1 MDKKNF
7 FYNTSIVIIIFSFN
21 KILGFFRESLIAA
34 NYGATDASDAF
45 YFAMSMTSLIFI
57 ISGAFTQ
64 IMKPMIIRIQTEKSI
79 EAGEKFFNGLLNFIG
94 LLMLI
99 GCIVIGIFAKEI
111 IALFGQGFTIEKI
124 EFTAGIFRIALL
136 SAYSISMSTIYA
148 SYFDCRKMFIS
159 SAFDAYFF
167 NIITI
172 SFLLLF
178 ANSENIILFTYIYA
192 FGEFFRLI
200 YFNIVLKKKGYQHSL
215 TVNGFKDP
223 NVRKTGKLALPLLI
237 GNLSGIVN
245 KLIDRILASSLQVG
259 SIASLHY
266 ADRVTSIFTTLILGA
281 VMKVVFPSLTE
292 VSLKNKE
299 EYKRKVSQVFN
310 FTLFLAIPVVTAFVV
325 FASTIVTVIYEHGV
339 FSSSNTKMV
348 AEIVVIYSISM
359 LFSSMNFTMGKFF
372 YINKQTKIILISGL
386 LGFILNVTFNL
397 ILVKIYFHIGLALA
411 TLIASMSR
419 SLFMMYILYFKNKS
433 LLFMSNLKCFLRT
446 IIATIISISGAYL
459 VSKWIYSYMFAG
471 IVINEII
478 GLIVIGVT
486 GVLIYCGI
494 LYAMKSEELNYFLPK
509 KIRNIK
515 E

>member
-1 MDKKNF
+1 MNKKKF
-7 FYNTSIVIIIFSFN
+7 LYNTSIVIIIFSFN

-34 NYGATDASDAF
+34 NYGATNSSDAF

-57 ISGAFTQ
+57 VSGAFTQ
-64 IMKPMIIRIQTEKSI
+64 IMKPIVIKIQNEKSI

-94 LLMLI
+94 LLLFV
-99 GCIVIGIFAKEI
+99 GCIVLGIFSKEI
-111 IALFGQGFTIEKI
+111 VALFAQGFTVEKI
-124 EFTAGIFRIALL
+124 EFTASIFRIALF

-178 ANSENIILFTYIYA
+178 ANNENIVLFTYVYA
-192 FGEFFRLI
+192 FGEFLRLI
-200 YFNIVLKKKGYQHSL
+200 YFNIILRKKGYRHSL
-215 TVNGFKDP
+215 TVNGFKDE

-245 KLIDRILASSLQVG
+245 KLVDRILASSLQVG

-266 ADRVTSIFTTLILGA
+266 ADRVTSIFTTLILVA
-281 VMKVVFPSLTE
+281 VMKVVFPALTE

-299 EYKRKVSQVFN
+299 EYKRKTSQVFN
-310 FTLFLAIPVVTAFVV
+310 FTLFLAIPVVAAFVV
-325 FASTIVTVIYEHGV
+325 FAPTIVTVIYEHGV

-348 AEIVVIYSISM
+348 AEIVVIYSIAM

-372 YINKQTKIILISGL
+372 YINKQTKLILVSGL
-386 LGFILNVTFNL
+386 LGFVLNVVFNL

-411 TLIASMSR
+411 TLIASVSR
-419 SLFMMYILYFKNKS
+419 SIFMMYILYFRNKS
-433 LLFMSNLKCFLRT
+433 LIFISNLKCLLRT
-446 IIATIISISGAYL
+446 FIATTISISGAYL
-459 VSKWIYSYMFAG
+459 VSKLLYSFMFTG
-471 IVINEII
+471 VVFYEVI
-478 GLIVIGVT
+478 GLIVIGIT
-486 GVLIYCGI
+486 GVIIYCGI
-494 LYAMKSEELNYFLPK
+494 LYAIKSEELNYFLPE